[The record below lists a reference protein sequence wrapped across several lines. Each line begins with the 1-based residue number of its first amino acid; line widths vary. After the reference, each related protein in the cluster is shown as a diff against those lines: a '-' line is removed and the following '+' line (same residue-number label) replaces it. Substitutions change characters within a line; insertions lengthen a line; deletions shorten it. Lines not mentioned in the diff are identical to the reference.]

1 MTIDTTNPTP
11 TQIEK
16 AALFFDILQDARN
29 AGKGWWASSQYR
41 QIEMAVEQDKK
52 IAALLT
58 ALDDAKSWIE
68 QWESD
73 VWAGLAPTTESLIAT
88 RLRVAAA
95 AKAART

>member
-1 MTIDTTNPTP
+1 MTIDTANPTP
-11 TQIEK
+11 SQAEK

-29 AGKGWWASSQYR
+29 AGKGWWTSSQFR
-41 QIEMAVEQDKK
+41 QIEMSIEQDKK

-58 ALDDAKSWIE
+58 ALDDVKSWIE

-73 VWAGLAPTTESLIAT
+73 VWAGLAPTTGSLIEV